1 MHKPPNLDEKKHK
14 KKQKDTMKLTNLKKK
29 EKKSQFQTQNP
40 SVMIE

>member
-1 MHKPPNLDEKKHK
+1 MHKPPNLDE